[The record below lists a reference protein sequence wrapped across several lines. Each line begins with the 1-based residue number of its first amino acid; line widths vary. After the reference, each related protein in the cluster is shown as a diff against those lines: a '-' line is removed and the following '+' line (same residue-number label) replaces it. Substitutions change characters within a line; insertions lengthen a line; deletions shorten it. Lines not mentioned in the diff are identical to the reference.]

1 MYSPQA
7 STSDTEAGTFPSL
20 QPEWFERVYCES
32 RGRIYN
38 LCARILGDRDE
49 AADLTQEVFLR
60 ALTHQPDARAQQ
72 NPDPWLYRI
81 AVNACYDHL
90 RRRSARATTPLE
102 HAGEIPSATDDFA
115 SSETRHAVEAALA
128 MISPRYRTAL
138 VLKDLH
144 GLGTSEI
151 ADAMGVSRTN
161 ARVVLHRARSA
172 FRRAFRGVAPAGSG
186 VASALGL
193 AAFLPELPLPASLQ
207 VLPVASA
214 LVPAAPLALAPVPP
228 LAGVLAKVG
237 GGLGVKGAIVV
248 IAAAAVTTGG
258 MTARHLAGGDGLRAD
273 GGPAPAVAEVGQG
286 TALHDPGETRLPL
299 RQHAER
305 RAYARD
311 GGSGPKAAGSGGS
324 KESNMGSGEGT
335 QTRSRQDGASRD
347 AKAGSEPDR
356 VAARLADAA
365 GMNGSR
371 QAATASGAPAEG
383 APAGEAGDGAKQVA
397 AAGDKGG
404 GGH

>member
-1 MYSPQA
+1 MYAPQA
-7 STSDTEAGTFPSL
+7 SKSDTEAGTFPGH

-102 HAGEIPSATDDFA
+102 HVGEIPSAADDFA

-151 ADAMGVSRTN
+151 ADVMGVSSTN

-186 VASALGL
+186 AASAFGL

-214 LVPAAPLALAPVPP
+214 LVPAAPLAFAPVPP
-228 LAGVLAKVG
+228 LAGFVAKIG
-237 GGLGVKGAIVV
+237 GGLGVKGAVIV
-248 IAAAAVTTGG
+248 IAATAVTTGG
-258 MTARHLAGGDGLRAD
+258 MTAGHLAGGDGLRAD
-273 GGPAPAVAEVGQG
+273 EGPAPAAAVAKVGQG
-286 TALHDPGETRLPL
+286 TALLDPGETRLPL
-299 RQHAER
+299 RQHAAR
-305 RAYARD
+305 RAHARD
-311 GGSGPKAAGSGGS
+311 GVSGPTAAGSGGS
-324 KESNMGSGEGT
+324 KESGTGSGEGT
-335 QTRSRQDGASRD
+335 QARSRQDGAPPDS
-347 AKAGSEPDR
+347 KAGSDR

-365 GMNGSR
+365 GMNGPR
-371 QAATASGAPAEG
+371 QATTVSGSPAEK
-383 APAGEAGDGAKQVA
+383 AAAGGAGDDAQQVA

-404 GGH
+404 GSH